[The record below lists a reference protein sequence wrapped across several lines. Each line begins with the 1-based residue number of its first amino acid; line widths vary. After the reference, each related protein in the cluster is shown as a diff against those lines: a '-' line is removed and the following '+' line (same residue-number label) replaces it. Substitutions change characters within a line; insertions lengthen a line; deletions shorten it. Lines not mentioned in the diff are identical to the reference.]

1 MDTIVSVMDIAELP
15 SQEMLSILRQGSILR
30 LPYLEGRLRQAQEHV
45 AYFEDTYNITLG
57 ELLAQGLPDD
67 ADYQAHED
75 FIEWEYWQDVS
86 HETEMVIRNVRQ
98 ILKKAEKA
106 GKLSAS

>member
-30 LPYLEGRLRQAQEHV
+30 LPHLEGRLRQAQDRV
-45 AYFEDTYNITLG
+45 NIFEDTYKITLDA
-57 ELLAQGLPDD
+57 LLAQGLPDD
-67 ADYQAHED
+67 ANYQMHED

-86 HETEMVIRNVRQ
+86 NETEIVIRNVKQ
-98 ILKKAEKA
+98 ILRKAEMV
-106 GKLSAS
+106 SDVH